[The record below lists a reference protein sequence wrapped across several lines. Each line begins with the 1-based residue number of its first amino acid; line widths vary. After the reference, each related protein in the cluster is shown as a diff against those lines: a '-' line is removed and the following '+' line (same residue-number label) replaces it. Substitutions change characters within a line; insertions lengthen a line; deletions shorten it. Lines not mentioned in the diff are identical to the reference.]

1 MQEALSS
8 FADYLHDTQ
17 QVNDDLS
24 DLGCMVNDDA
34 NIIKLPNISASI
46 PQLLATIEE
55 LQSKGYLIP
64 NYPEIRKPTKKLMFK
79 KDIIK
84 LKVQLLILF

>member
-1 MQEALSS
+1 MICGFRS
-8 FADYLHDTQ
+8 
-17 QVNDDLS
+17 
-24 DLGCMVNDDA
+24 MVNDKDA
-34 NIIKLPNISASI
+34 NIIKLPNISASM

-64 NYPEIRKPTKKLMFK
+64 NYPENPKTDEETDVQ

-84 LKVQLLILF
+84 LKVQLLILS